1 MNTHVSKSALILFLI
16 SFTFIGNI
24 FAQKAATTTM
34 TYVNANAVL
43 KKTYT
48 KAELELL
55 GKLELT
61 AIYQE
66 RFAIITEVL
75 PYLALH
81 TKPGATLAEMSIPQ
95 TTANVSHLEKEVKN
109 KQEYIASV
117 NETLVDI
124 IPYADKQNIIWSILF
139 FEDII
144 LRTNYN
150 VNVLPTTTTTTP
162 APAVVPPAVP
172 AKTE

>member
-1 MNTHVSKSALILFLI
+1 MYMNSFMSKLSVLIVV
-16 SFTFIGNI
+16 TFMLAAENV
-24 FAQKAATTTM
+24 FAQKTATTTL
-34 TYVNANAVL
+34 TYVSADAIL

-48 KAELELL
+48 KEELELL
-55 GKLELT
+55 SKLELT

-66 RFAIITEVL
+66 RVAIITEVL

-81 TKPGATLAEMSIPQ
+81 SKPGATLAEMSIPQ
-95 TTANVSHLEKEVKN
+95 TSANVAHLQKEVKN
-109 KQEYIASV
+109 KEEYITSV

-144 LRTNYN
+144 KKSNYSN
-150 VNVLPTTTTTTP
+150 AL
-162 APAVVPPAVP
+162 PAVP
-172 AKTE
+172 STDTTTK

>member
-1 MNTHVSKSALILFLI
+1 MKILI
-16 SFTFIGNI
+16 SKLSFIVFLVSFFTIGNT
-24 FAQKAATTTM
+24 FAQKGGATTL
-34 TYVNANAVL
+34 TYVNADAIL

-48 KAELELL
+48 KDELDVL

-66 RFAIITEVL
+66 RIAIITEVL

-81 TKPGATLAEMSIPQ
+81 SKPGATLADMSIPQ
-95 TTANVSHLEKEVKN
+95 TPANISHLEKEVKN
-109 KQEYIASV
+109 KKEYVSSV

-139 FEDII
+139 FQDII
-144 LRTNYN
+144 LRSADYD
-150 VNVLPTTTTTTP
+150 VNKSPVT
-162 APAVVPPAVP
+162 VGQ
-172 AKTE
+172 